1 MTPDTLDDI
10 HAWIRSHFFGKYRGT
25 VTDNNDTTN
34 RGRLKVTVPAVLDT
48 LEIWAMPC
56 VPYAGDSVGFYVMP
70 ENGSGVWV
78 EFEGGDPSFPIWSG
92 CYWADN
98 ELPADAT
105 APTMKI
111 LRSTTGQ
118 WQLDDDTGE
127 ITIKNDDAASAVFAQ
142 DITLDAGGSTQTV
155 GSSGVVSESGGTGK
169 VEVATAG
176 VTVNDGAFKV
186 A

>member
-1 MTPDTLDDI
+1 MTPDALDDL

-34 RGRLKVTVPAVLDT
+34 RGRLKVTVPAVLES
-48 LEIWAMPC
+48 LEVWAMPC

-70 ENGSGVWV
+70 ETGSGVWV

-92 CYWADN
+92 CYWTDN
-98 ELPADAT
+98 ELPSDAT

-111 LRSTTGQ
+111 LRTTTGQ
-118 WQLDDDTGE
+118 IQLDDDAGE
-127 ITIKNDDAASAVFAQ
+127 ITVKNDNDASATFSQ
-142 DITLDAGGSTQTV
+142 DITLDAGSSTHTV
-155 GSSGVVSESGGTGK
+155 GASGVVSESGSGK

-176 VTVNDGAFKV
+176 VTVNNGAFQIV
-186 A
+186 